1 MEEKA
6 MSLSKES
13 AQQYRRIDA
22 AFWEHYGLS
31 PKEQMVEV
39 GRPATTLRVL
49 EWGEGPPVLFIH
61 GNAGPGACFA
71 PLIARLSGYRCLV
84 LERPGWGLS
93 SPIDYSQGEFKSIV
107 AEVARGTLERL
118 GVDRVSIVAGSIGNL
133 WALRFAQAHPSR
145 VERLVLLGGG
155 PLTSAN
161 VVPKFVKLLRSP
173 LGNLII
179 RVPERNRMLQQQL
192 RGLGHGPSLDSGRIP
207 DALLDWHMG
216 MSRTTR
222 WTRNERAMVK
232 AIVGPEGFVPGLV
245 LEDVE
250 VAAIAHPTLMIYGTA
265 DPNGSVEIWKRFM
278 DLMPRGDLRLVANA
292 GHVVWY
298 DDPTGVG
305 ATVSQFLKG

>member
-1 MEEKA
+1 MT
-6 MSLSKES
+6 MTKES
-13 AQQYRRIDA
+13 SQAYRRVDA
-22 AFWEHYGLS
+22 ALWEHYGLS

-39 GRPATTLRVL
+39 GAPATTLRVL

-71 PLIARLSGYRCLV
+71 PLISQLGGFRCLV

-107 AEVARGTLERL
+107 AEVVRATLERL
-118 GVDRVSIVAGSIGNL
+118 GVDKVSIVAGSIGNL
-133 WALRFAQAHPSR
+133 WALRFAQANPSK

-179 RVPERNRMLQQQL
+179 RIPERSRMLEQQL

-207 DALLDWHMG
+207 RALLDWHMG

-245 LEDVE
+245 LDDAE
-250 VAAIAHPTLMIYGTA
+250 VAAIVHPTLMVYGTA
-265 DPNGSVEIWKRFM
+265 DPNGSVETWKRFVG
-278 DLMPRGDLRLVANA
+278 LMPRGNLKLVENA

-298 DDPTGVG
+298 DDPTRVG
-305 ATVSQFLKG
+305 AMVKEHLNG

>member
-1 MEEKA
+1 

-13 AQQYRRIDA
+13 AQQYRQIDA
-22 AFWEHYGLS
+22 AFWERYGLS

-39 GRPATTLRVL
+39 GTPATTLRVL
-49 EWGEGPPVLFIH
+49 EWGDGPPVFFIH

-71 PLIARLSGYRCLV
+71 PLIAELSGHRCLV

-107 AEVARGTLERL
+107 ASLLASTLERL
-118 GVDRVSIVAGSIGNL
+118 GVDKVSIVAGSIGNL

-173 LGNLII
+173 LGNIII

-192 RGLGHGPSLDSGRIP
+192 RGLGHGPSLDSGQIP
-207 DALLDWHMG
+207 KVLLDWHMG
-216 MSRTTR
+216 MSRTTS

-245 LEDVE
+245 LDDAE
-250 VAAIAHPTLMIYGTA
+250 VARIDQPTLMIYGTA
-265 DPNGSVEIWKRFM
+265 DPNGSVEIWKRFVG
-278 DLMPRGDLRLVANA
+278 LMPRGSLKLVENA

-305 ATVSQFLKG
+305 AMVNEFLKG